1 MQQHVG
7 FFHWPRQGP
16 RYWLQHTRDE
26 LLTYNNT
33 AVTLRSGTFATVF
46 GGFCLLSFLLF
57 FFFLFFP
64 FPFGDICT
72 QGSSADQS
80 SPGQGELEQDSEKRK
95 PHARHRSKIYPNG
108 LPCWFATTIAT
119 TTTVATTTSN
129 YDSNRC
135 TNYDHY

>member
-57 FFFLFFP
+57 FFCFSLFLLATFALRDLQLTSP
-64 FPFGDICT
+64 APVRESLNKIARKGSLTPDIDPRFIRMGYPV
-72 QGSSADQS
+72 GSQ
-80 SPGQGELEQDSEKRK
+80 LR
-95 PHARHRSKIYPNG
+95 
-108 LPCWFATTIAT
+108 
-119 TTTVATTTSN
+119 
-129 YDSNRC
+129 
-135 TNYDHY
+135 